1 MRRWKASTGPRSNAW
16 PTTCAIAGR
25 PDARSFSAGNGGS
38 GGNAN
43 HLANDFLYALSKTP
57 GSGLR
62 VHSLSANP
70 SVITCLANDEGYDQV
85 FSLQLAVLARK
96 GDVLIAFS
104 GSGNSP
110 NIVKALEEA
119 KTIGMTSYAVLG
131 YSGGKAK
138 ALADVPIHFAHRRH
152 ADFRGRPDDHRP
164 HADAVAVRASAAKSS
179 LKGARADRSHR
190 DGGARKVSH
199 SGLELVFGRD
209 VRRFSGGEGHD
220 VLATSRSDEPHEA
233 FLPYKWQKRPGRV
246 RFKRIDLNH
255 DLDALKSLLA
265 TRASDPCRQ
274 FRGAEHGRRELA
286 SSRSLDDDQRRF
298 RRAAA

>member
-1 MRRWKASTGPRSNAW
+1 MNPRAFSTPARLFSDYTARLNATLERFDW
-16 PTTCAIAGR
+16 APVERLAYELLDCWQTGR
-25 PDARSFSAGNGGS
+25 QVFFAGNGGS

-96 GDVLIAFS
+96 GDVLVAMS

-110 NIVKALEEA
+110 NIIRALQEA

-138 ALADVPIHFAHRRH
+138 AIADVPIHFQIDDMQISEDAQTIIGHMLMQWLY
-152 ADFRGRPDDHRP
+152 AQRGDI
-164 HADAVAVRASAAKSS
+164 AKN
-179 LKGARADRSHR
+179 KD
-190 DGGARKVSH
+190 
-199 SGLELVFGRD
+199 
-209 VRRFSGGEGHD
+209 
-220 VLATSRSDEPHEA
+220 
-233 FLPYKWQKRPGRV
+233 
-246 RFKRIDLNH
+246 
-255 DLDALKSLLA
+255 
-265 TRASDPCRQ
+265 
-274 FRGAEHGRRELA
+274 
-286 SSRSLDDDQRRF
+286 
-298 RRAAA
+298 